1 MNALKT
7 LTLSLALVLGAA
19 APAVFAQPMM
29 DHGGHGGAGMHRG
42 MGGPGMDGQRLLH
55 MLDDIGASEAQIGQ
69 IQAIFKTAREELK
82 AQAPQGQN
90 LHLQMLQ
97 LWAAP
102 NIDAAAIDALRKQ
115 AQVRHEQVASRMRA
129 KASWSGVA
137 RSSSTTGRARETAKA
152 SASATVKVSRTCTTP
167 RTASP
172 SRTKTRK

>member
-29 DHGGHGGAGMHRG
+29 DHGGHGMHRG

-55 MLDDIGASEAQIGQ
+55 MLDDIGASEAQIRQ

-115 AQVRHEQVASRMRA
+115 AQVRHEQVASRMQAAFVEAGRVLTPEQRA
-129 KASWSGVA
+129 KMLERAKKRMERAQRHPG
-137 RSSSTTGRARETAKA
+137 GRDR
-152 SASATVKVSRTCTTP
+152 
-167 RTASP
+167 
-172 SRTKTRK
+172 

>member
-29 DHGGHGGAGMHRG
+29 DHGGHGMHRG

-55 MLDDIGASEAQIGQ
+55 MLDEISQ

-115 AQVRHEQVASRMRA
+115 AQVRHEQVASRMQAAFVEAGRVLTPEQRA
-129 KASWSGVA
+129 KMLERAKKRMERAQRHPG
-137 RSSSTTGRARETAKA
+137 GRDR
-152 SASATVKVSRTCTTP
+152 
-167 RTASP
+167 
-172 SRTKTRK
+172 

>member
-29 DHGGHGGAGMHRG
+29 DHGGHGMHRG
-42 MGGPGMDGQRLLH
+42 MGGPVMDGQRLLH
-55 MLDDIGASEAQIGQ
+55 MLDDIGASEAQISQ

-115 AQVRHEQVASRMRA
+115 AQVRHEQVASRMQAAFVEAGRVLTPEQRA
-129 KASWSGVA
+129 KMLERAKKRMERAQRHPG
-137 RSSSTTGRARETAKA
+137 GRDR
-152 SASATVKVSRTCTTP
+152 
-167 RTASP
+167 
-172 SRTKTRK
+172 

>member
-29 DHGGHGGAGMHRG
+29 DHGGHGMHRG

-55 MLDDIGASEAQIGQ
+55 MLDDIGASEAQIRQ

-115 AQVRHEQVASRMRA
+115 AQVRHEQVACAHAGGLCR
-129 KASWSGVA
+129 
-137 RSSSTTGRARETAKA
+137 GRAGADAGAARQDA
-152 SASATVKVSRTCTTP
+152 RTRQEAHGARP
-167 RTASP
+167 APPGWS
-172 SRTKTRK
+172 